1 MSLMS
6 FLFSFQ
12 GRVRRLHLWLFFIV
26 LSFVYG
32 GLFWQFGHV
41 LHVHHGAWS
50 GHGMILGP
58 GMMMYGGDRFWF
70 ARSPVFDALALV
82 AVWMKLAVIVKRWHD
97 RDKSGWWVL
106 IVLIPVIGW
115 LWQLIECGFLDGT
128 PGPNK
133 YGPSPKGL

>member
-12 GRVRRLHLWLFFIV
+12 GRVRRLHLWLFFLA
-26 LSFVYG
+26 LSVVYG

-41 LHVHHGAWS
+41 LHVHHGGWV
-50 GHGMILGP
+50 
-58 GMMMYGGDRFWF
+58 GGGYMSDEWLWF
-70 ARSPVFDALALV
+70 ARSPVFDALALI

-128 PGPNK
+128 QGANK

>member
-1 MSLMS
+1 MSLAS

-41 LHVHHGAWS
+41 LHEHHCGR
-50 GHGMILGP
+50 
-58 GMMMYGGDRFWF
+58 MMGRGKMYDEWLRF